1 MNIFIKK
8 LLREG
13 LLVDS
18 ELNELINK
26 LDFSSF
32 KINKTLNPNV
42 WLSDTEVKP
51 EIRQTLINIAKK
63 YYESLGLKIP
73 ISDIILTGS
82 LANYNWSKY
91 SDFDIHILIDTK
103 KFGEKEELIKDLL
116 DTKTKSW
123 NDSHD
128 IKIKGYDVELY
139 VQGVDQEH
147 HSTGVYSLMNEKWLL
162 KPEKLNPKI
171 NKKEV
176 KAKYDKIVNIL
187 SDIKKEYNSE
197 KYDLVVDRLEKLKSR
212 IKKMRQA
219 GLEGAGEFSSENIAF
234 KLLRRNNIM
243 GELYDLLISA
253 YDKSVSIDE
262 NKTKL
267 YEEDGDLNFEINE
280 HEDRITITGFIN
292 EGDIV
297 GSVILEREF
306 DAYYEFEGEMSED
319 DFYEIFEDGNFIKI
333 EYIKIEDKYK
343 NKGYGKLLLTKA
355 IDYVKEIGESVIYLN
370 ASPMGNTGLAL
381 PELVSFYKKFGF
393 KIIPQLNK
401 YKENKEMVLHLNQ
414 NINENIIKSELLEV
428 IKISSRITENEDN
441 TNCIDS
447 FGNQLFGDE
456 FGGFEKNTKLE
467 NEYAE
472 LIKKFGDSE
481 FGEGIN
487 PKLVDSLYHL
497 KQCVSKYPEILVPE
511 SEIVY
516 RGSYLPLGFFIK
528 NGLKLSE
535 EGIDYT
541 YTPRTPIQSWT
552 ANEKIAQQF
561 TGVMDINFD
570 KVGKEFIKYHVKGL
584 KAEDKFFLDIL
595 TKKEF
600 MGISVPVIYVT
611 KVVKDDFLFKH
622 NYFNILTGEN
632 EDEVIRVS
640 REPVNVK
647 LKINTSLVDI
657 FTKKF
662 IKAYNDLIEYGLD
675 NGEQYKPKLSESKTG
690 VIKSE
695 LVNIDDDDLYDSLE
709 KQADELRSNSE
720 ISFGSADPFEILYD
734 DKTGELI
741 GATWIETSGAFSPHM
756 VIKPKYRKMGLSK
769 QLIDGVVEKYKKMK
783 QIRGGNYTFMLNV
796 VNNSLANTMEKHYG
810 FKKVSKDSHGNITMT
825 L

>member
-187 SDIKKEYNSE
+187 SDIKKEYDSE
-197 KYDLVVDRLEKLKSR
+197 KYDLVVDRLEKLKDR
-212 IKKMRQA
+212 IKKMRQV
-219 GLEGAGEFSSENIAF
+219 GLESAGEFSSENIAF

-343 NKGYGKLLLTKA
+343 NKGYGKLLLSKA

-414 NINENIIKSELLEV
+414 NINENIIKSEL
-428 IKISSRITENEDN
+428 
-441 TNCIDS
+441 
-447 FGNQLFGDE
+447 
-456 FGGFEKNTKLE
+456 
-467 NEYAE
+467 
-472 LIKKFGDSE
+472 
-481 FGEGIN
+481 
-487 PKLVDSLYHL
+487 
-497 KQCVSKYPEILVPE
+497 
-511 SEIVY
+511 
-516 RGSYLPLGFFIK
+516 
-528 NGLKLSE
+528 
-535 EGIDYT
+535 
-541 YTPRTPIQSWT
+541 
-552 ANEKIAQQF
+552 
-561 TGVMDINFD
+561 
-570 KVGKEFIKYHVKGL
+570 
-584 KAEDKFFLDIL
+584 
-595 TKKEF
+595 
-600 MGISVPVIYVT
+600 
-611 KVVKDDFLFKH
+611 
-622 NYFNILTGEN
+622 
-632 EDEVIRVS
+632 
-640 REPVNVK
+640 
-647 LKINTSLVDI
+647 
-657 FTKKF
+657 
-662 IKAYNDLIEYGLD
+662 
-675 NGEQYKPKLSESKTG
+675 
-690 VIKSE
+690 
-695 LVNIDDDDLYDSLE
+695 VNIDDDYLYDSLE

-756 VIKPKYRKMGLSK
+756 IIKLEYRKLGLSK

-810 FKKVSKDSHGNITMT
+810 FKKVSEDPHGNITMT